1 MNSPLLQDFPA
12 GRWDEMCVRLA
23 PLLGDVKGALG
34 PQWHEK
40 AEAFFTEADFTVA
53 DAILSSTKSLPDWF
67 IIRYAPAGQHLDGA
81 GTASPVSHRPS
92 ASAGK

>member
-1 MNSPLLQDFPA
+1 MNSPLPQDFPA

-40 AEAFFTEADFTVA
+40 AEAFFTEADFSVA
-53 DAILSSTKSLPDWF
+53 DAILLQNVICGPSPYDIASL
-67 IIRYAPAGQHLDGA
+67 
-81 GTASPVSHRPS
+81 RPKLRL
-92 ASAGK
+92 G

>member
-40 AEAFFTEADFTVA
+40 AEAFFTEADFTAVSYTH
-53 DAILSSTKSLPDWF
+53 LTLPT
-67 IIRYAPAGQHLDGA
+67 IC
-81 GTASPVSHRPS
+81 SV
-92 ASAGK
+92 